1 MTNMLDRFLKYVSF
15 ETTSDE
21 ASGTCPSTERQ
32 LALGNYLVEE
42 LSSLGIEA
50 EIDDNGYVYGRIP
63 WQGQGE
69 ENCRIYCPHG
79 PAPDMSGKDVKP
91 RIIENF
97 DGADIKLNDDFTT
110 SVKDFPFLKGL
121 KGTNYNNY

>member
-42 LSSLGIEA
+42 LSSLGCLLYTSDA
-50 EIDDNGYVYGRIP
+50 ADD
-63 WQGQGE
+63 GE
-69 ENCRIYCPHG
+69 
-79 PAPDMSGKDVKP
+79 V
-91 RIIENF
+91 
-97 DGADIKLNDDFTT
+97 
-110 SVKDFPFLKGL
+110 
-121 KGTNYNNY
+121 